1 MDYLV
6 DSNVLTYLANPVS
19 PFYVVSMSAT
29 TKLADQSNRLFIVP
43 QNLIE
48 FWVSATRP
56 PAANGLGLSVL
67 QARQEIQKIKRL
79 FFLLDETPEIF
90 REWEK
95 LVWANNI
102 IGKSVHDARLVAQM
116 NVHGIANF
124 LTFNMR
130 DFKRYSNINP
140 IEPGSV

>member
-1 MDYLV
+1 MDYLI

-19 PFYVVSMSAT
+19 PFYAASASAT
-29 TKLADQSNRLFIVP
+29 AKLGDQSDRLFIVP

-56 PAANGLGLSVL
+56 TDANGLGLSVL
-67 QARQEIQKIKRL
+67 EARAEVQKIKDL

-90 REWEK
+90 REWEH
-95 LVWANNI
+95 LVLTHRI

-116 NVHGIANF
+116 NVHGIANI
-124 LTFNMR
+124 LTFNVR
-130 DFKRYSNINP
+130 DFTRFGNINT
-140 IEPGSV
+140 IEPESV

>member
-1 MDYLV
+1 MDYLI

-56 PAANGLGLSVL
+56 TDANGLGLSVS
-67 QARQEIQKIKRL
+67 QARQEVQRIRCL
-79 FFLLDETPEIF
+79 FILRDETPEIF
-90 REWEK
+90 REWER
-95 LVWANNI
+95 LVLSHNI
-102 IGKSVHDARLVAQM
+102 IGKSVHDTRLVAQM
-116 NVHGIANF
+116 NVHNIEKI
-124 LTFNMR
+124 LTFNVK
-130 DFKRYSNINP
+130 DFHRYANINAV
-140 IEPGSV
+140 EPTSV

>member
-1 MDYLV
+1 MDYLI

-19 PFYVVSMSAT
+19 PFHAVSASAAA
-29 TKLADQSNRLFIVP
+29 KLADLSNRLFIVP

-56 PAANGLGLSVL
+56 TDANGLGLSVL
-67 QARQEIQKIKRL
+67 QARVEVQKIKGL

-90 REWEK
+90 REWEN
-95 LVWANNI
+95 LVLSNNI

-116 NVHGIANF
+116 NVHGIANI
-124 LTFNMR
+124 LTFNVR
-130 DFKRYSNINP
+130 DFTRYGNINP
-140 IEPGSV
+140 VTPEGV